1 METFDPKKHWENI
14 YQTKQLSE
22 VSWFQPTPQTS
33 LDLIK
38 EFNLPLSAKIIDIGG
53 GDSLLVDHLLDAG
66 YGDITVLDISEAAIE
81 RAKNRLGERAAIV
94 RWIVADASCFN
105 TAEKY
110 DLWHDRAAFHFLT
123 TQNEIENYLKTA
135 QNSINHSGVLIMGT
149 FSEQGPKKCSG
160 LDIKQ
165 YSEETITNLFAQAF
179 VKIKCFTLDHRTPF
193 DTIQNFLFCTFRRI

>member
-1 METFDPKKHWENI
+1 METFDRKKHWENI
-14 YQTKQLSE
+14 YQTKLLNE

-33 LDLIK
+33 LDLIM
-38 EFNLPLSAKIIDIGG
+38 EFNLPLSAKIIDMGG

-66 YGDITVLDISEAAIE
+66 YGDITVLDISGAAIE
-81 RAKNRLGERAAIV
+81 RAKNRLGERAASV
-94 RWIVADASCFN
+94 KWIVADASSFN
-105 TAEKY
+105 TSEKY

-135 QNSINHSGVLIMGT
+135 QQSINHSGVLIMGT

-165 YSEETITNLFAQAF
+165 YSEESITNLFEQAF

-193 DTIQNFLFCTFRRI
+193 DTIQNFIFCTFRRI